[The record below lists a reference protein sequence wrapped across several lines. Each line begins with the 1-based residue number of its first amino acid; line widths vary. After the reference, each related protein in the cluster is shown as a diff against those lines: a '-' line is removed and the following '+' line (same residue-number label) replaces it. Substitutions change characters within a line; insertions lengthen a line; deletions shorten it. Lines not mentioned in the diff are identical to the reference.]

1 MTVSAEQL
9 QKIMPAATPAR
20 IANFIGP
27 LNATMEEFGITTPAR
42 QAAFLAQIGHE
53 SGSLRYVREI
63 ADGSAYDDRASLG
76 NNRPEAIALAQAA
89 GTTTG
94 RYYKG
99 RGLIQITGYNNYRA
113 CSRDLLRDADELCK
127 HPEMLEML
135 PLSVRSAAWYWDSR
149 DLNALADAGKF
160 DLITKAING
169 GYNGMADRQAYHAR
183 AQKALASSEDAAG
196 PAPFPNKKPNLF
208 QRIAQWFR
216 S

>member
-99 RGLIQITGYNNYRA
+99 RGLIQVTGYNNYRA